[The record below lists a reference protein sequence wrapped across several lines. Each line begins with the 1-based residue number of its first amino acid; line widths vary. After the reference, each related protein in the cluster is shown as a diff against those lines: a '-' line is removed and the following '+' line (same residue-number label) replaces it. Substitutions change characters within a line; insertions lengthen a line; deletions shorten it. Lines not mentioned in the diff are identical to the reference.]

1 LAVRG
6 RLDKE
11 SIVRRA
17 VHQLFLSDPRGDVA
31 FLNGISQWLAETDA
45 EDAGASLVGDPT
57 WQVHDE
63 VVQVD
68 PDTAPRFMLVVTYEA
83 EPV

>member
-11 SIVRRA
+11 SIMKRA
-17 VHQLFLSDPRGDVA
+17 VHQVLLNDPRGDDA
-31 FLNGISQWLAETDA
+31 ILTGISQWLAETDA
-45 EDAGASLVGDPT
+45 TDAGVTLVGDPT

-63 VVQVD
+63 TRIPGVPPQ
-68 PDTAPRFMLVVTYEA
+68 FMLVVTYEA